1 MESKRESRQSF
12 ESLENCRDCKVP
24 RILGILIL
32 VLLAL
37 AGPAAAAELVEYL
50 ASIAG
55 SPKEAF
61 SFPTSLFLDPAR
73 GWLYVADAGAN
84 CLFSFDEQLKY
95 LARFDNEGKLR
106 TPTSVVKDQEGRF
119 YVVEK
124 SKGGV
129 THFDLK
135 NKSVRPLD
143 LKGVDFPGLL
153 ALGGKGEV
161 YLSDGSNGK
170 VFLLNGNGGPIQKFA
185 AMEGASSFTDI
196 WPGPQGE
203 IYAVDVLARR
213 VYRLGGQG
221 DGHTPLSFGQEGSGR
236 GEFLF
241 PVSLTGTGHQLL
253 VADSHRHKVLAFDLS
268 GRFLFEFGREGM
280 SEGMLKYPICVR
292 VDGQGRVFVL
302 NKGTRRVEVFK
313 LPYR

>member
-12 ESLENCRDCKVP
+12 ESLKNCRDHKVI
-24 RILGILIL
+24 RILGVFILAL
-32 VLLAL
+32 MAL
-37 AGPAAAAELVEYL
+37 AGRAVAAEPVEYL

-55 SPKEAF
+55 TPKEAF
-61 SFPTSLFLDPAR
+61 SFPTSLFIDPAR

-84 CLFSFDEQLKY
+84 CLFSFDDQLKS

-106 TPTSVVKDQEGRF
+106 SPTSLVKDLDGRF

-129 THFDLK
+129 TCFDLK
-135 NKSVRPLD
+135 NKSARSLD
-143 LKGVDFPGLL
+143 LKGMDFPGLL

-170 VFLLNGNGGPIQKFA
+170 VFLLDGTGGPIQKFTA
-185 AMEGASSFTDI
+185 KDTASSFTDI

-203 IYAVDVLARR
+203 IYAVDALARR
-213 VYRLGGQG
+213 VYRIGGQR
-221 DGHTPLSFGQEGSGR
+221 DGHNPLSFGQEGNGR

-241 PVSLTGTGHQLL
+241 PVSLTGTGQKLL

-292 VDGQGRVFVL
+292 VDGQGRIFVL